1 MEMLPAAPLNV
12 DVTKFFGDD
21 MEKNVSILKMER
33 QSNELVL
40 FKMLEEGLNADIT
53 LRAQG
58 GSVKAHRC
66 VLSAVS
72 PVFRAM
78 FQHDMKEQLSSIV
91 DIPDMTIEGLK
102 LFLLVLY
109 TINERIIVEAT
120 EYEETEPESL
130 PWLFRAGIDKY
141 FDEFIRALLKYQAF
155 RRRLRCLLEAA
166 LCRNLTPSN
175 CWEYY
180 DIALQFND
188 EYISLSVNDYI
199 VDNFRDVLG
208 STEFLSEM
216 RRNPDRVYS
225 ILNGGWTR
233 LISVALRKHM
243 ESTSKTKRA
252 RQH

>member
-12 DVTKFFGDD
+12 DVTKFFGND
-21 MEKNVSILKMER
+21 MEKNVSMLEVER
-33 QSNELVL
+33 KSNELVL

-109 TINERIIVEAT
+109 TINERIILVD
-120 EYEETEPESL
+120 EETESEPL
-130 PWLFRAGIDKY
+130 AWWFRAGIDKY

-155 RRRLRCLLEAA
+155 RRRLRCLLEEA
-166 LCRNLTPSN
+166 LRRNLTPSN

-180 DIALQFND
+180 DIVLQFND
-188 EYISLSVNDYI
+188 KDISLSVINEYI
-199 VDNFRDVLG
+199 VENFRDVLG

-225 ILNGGWTR
+225 ILNGGWTT
-233 LISVALRKHM
+233 LILLALHKHM
-243 ESTSKTKRA
+243 KSTSKTKRA